1 MFTHVKKIKVHAAAQ
16 VVVKKPKS
24 LDDVV
29 PLKKKK
35 PKSLD
40 DVAPLSFKKKG
51 HDAVGTTKVSAAT
64 KATVV
69 SAAPVLFGKTLPLP
83 SVSQTT
89 VATTPHVQPPSLP
102 AQVPTTPVAQMPVEE
117 LRKQSS
123 NSYYPGLPPEER
135 VARLLADGC
144 TNEQIAMR
152 LDMSL
157 KTVMD
162 LRKQVRTK
170 ALIQSPRDLFS
181 SRLSDFNSAF
191 DEALKLFNDTPDSE
205 ISYKILVEFMKTM
218 RELVKDYNEL
228 EDPRELA
235 QQITAQAL
243 RPLVQSVLSVI
254 VSSMKAT
261 IKNVAPFL
269 KEQERVMLTDSLTSG
284 LRALQDSVNG
294 EYNNSVTTLEKIF
307 AVDLGTM
314 KAHAKS
320 KDKIEDPNQEA
331 VAQDTDT

>member
-1 MFTHVKKIKVHAAAQ
+1 MKFTHAKKL
-16 VVVKKPKS
+16 KS

-40 DVAPLSFKKKG
+40 DVAPLSFKRKG
-51 HDAVGTTKVSAAT
+51 HDTKGTLTVHST
-64 KATVV
+64 KAPVV
-69 SAAPVLFGKTLPLP
+69 SAAPVLFGKTLPIP

-89 VATTPHVQPPSLP
+89 VATTSQVQPPSLP
-102 AQVPTTPVAQMPVEE
+102 VSTVVPTPVVQQMPVEE

-123 NSYYPGLPPEER
+123 NSYYPGLPAEER
-135 VARLLADGC
+135 VAKLLADGC

-157 KTVMD
+157 KAVMD

-170 ALIQSPRDLFS
+170 SLIQSPRDLFS

-243 RPLVQSVLSVI
+243 RPLVQSILSVI
-254 VSSMKAT
+254 VASMKAT

-269 KEQERVMLTDSLTSG
+269 KEQERVMLTDSLTNG
-284 LRALQDSVNG
+284 LRSLQDSVNG
-294 EYNNSVTTLEKIF
+294 EYNNSVATLEKIF
-307 AVDLGTM
+307 AVDLDTM

-320 KDKIEDPNQEA
+320 KDKIEDPTQEQDPA
-331 VAQDTDT
+331 V

>member
-1 MFTHVKKIKVHAAAQ
+1 MFTHSKKIKVHVAAQ

-51 HDAVGTTKVSAAT
+51 HDIGSTDKVSAAT
-64 KATVV
+64 KAPVV
-69 SAAPVLFGKTLPLP
+69 SAAPVLFGKTLPLL

-89 VATTPHVQPPSLP
+89 VATTSQVQPPSPPSVP
-102 AQVPTTPVAQMPVEE
+102 APVAQMPVEE

-123 NSYYPGLPPEER
+123 NSYYPGLPAEER

-157 KTVMD
+157 KAVMD

-307 AVDLGTM
+307 AVDLDTM

-320 KDKIEDPNQEA
+320 KDKIEDPSQEQPIEA
-331 VAQDTDT
+331 V